1 MMIQRGVFLI
11 TGKVSQIFWLVLEHE
26 ILKRSGMK
34 HKQEGTCV
42 GKGDWHCQDCGTFS
56 GFHIQRVVKGLGN
69 TDSNAVRESFKSMII
84 V

>member
-1 MMIQRGVFLI
+1 
-11 TGKVSQIFWLVLEHE
+11 
-26 ILKRSGMK
+26 MK
-34 HKQEGTCV
+34 HKQEGTCA

-69 TDSNAVRESFKSMII
+69 TDSNAVRKSFKSMII